1 MDPAILEIF
10 KTLGVAAPMVVL
22 QFWLLSRCET
32 ERQTMTA
39 GFLAELQLL
48 GSDQRKDMARMLD
61 RQEALISQVMQ
72 IGMNR
77 AAQVPTV
84 PPTHT
89 GVTIPMPGP
98 IATSAPPMMNDWRQH
113 NAN

>member
-22 QFWLLSRCET
+22 QFWLLSKCET

-48 GSDQRKDMARMLD
+48 GSDQRKDMAQMLE
-61 RQEALISQVMQ
+61 RQQTLVNTVMN
-72 IGMNR
+72 IGTQR
-77 AAQVPTV
+77 ATMTYPQP
-84 PPTHT
+84 
-89 GVTIPMPGP
+89 
-98 IATSAPPMMNDWRQH
+98 ATYTPLVGSPSPQQQNQNTDWRNPQ
-113 NAN
+113 